1 MVVLGGLHTA
11 VKLSA
16 HMTTKIERP
25 RIDVQRQLVTIT
37 PVNRGTTPARVQAL
51 RGRVA
56 EVDGTGTCDVLR
68 HLA

>member
-37 PVNRGTTPARVQAL
+37 PVNRGNNTCTCP
-51 RGRVA
+51 GA
-56 EVDGTGTCDVLR
+56 EREGG
-68 HLA
+68 